1 MTTSTTAPSTT
12 KPVTAAELTEF
23 TRRLAGGADVTSLR
37 DVSPADL
44 CDVITGLENIK
55 NAAAAAQARA
65 TDTVVNTLR
74 DQAIADGVPRKRADK
89 GLRAQLG
96 LARRQSPQ
104 SASRHIGFSHAL
116 VHEMPYTH
124 AAMTDGVLTEWTATE
139 LVRETACLTSEQRTT
154 VDVRLAARLRVDS
167 HKKLVAAA
175 RALAYELDPYAF
187 TNRGRKAAKDRRV
200 TVRPAPDV
208 MSVVS
213 GYLPVAHGVACKK
226 ALDDSARALKAA
238 GDERSLDQ
246 LRADLFVERLTG
258 QRAADNCS
266 IELGLVMSDRALFG
280 LDEKAAR
287 LEGFGPIPAPLA
299 RDLVRGAP
307 GDDADGTIDDGT
319 IDDGTTN
326 GGSTD
331 AKSADS
337 AAASDGS
344 DADDLAQTARVWIR
358 RLYADAVTGVL
369 AGQDARRRL
378 FSGALRRFIVARDQV
393 CRTPWCDAP
402 IRHVDHVQAFARGGT
417 TTEDNGD
424 GLCEA
429 CNYEKEAPDFRHVT
443 IHSHKGK
450 HTVRVTTPTG
460 HSYDSNAPPVLPTLG
475 LAREGFPMCGPVT
488 QEAFSRALQQFGR
501 NFDSAA

>member
-1 MTTSTTAPSTT
+1 MTTTTTAPSTT
-12 KPVTAAELTEF
+12 TEPVTAAELTEF
-23 TRRLAGGADVTSLR
+23 TRRLAGGAGVTALR

-44 CDVITGLENIK
+44 CDVITRLEDIK

-65 TDTVVNTLR
+65 TDTVITKLR

-89 GLRAQLG
+89 GLRAQIG
-96 LARRQSPQ
+96 LARRQSPH

-124 AAMTDGVLTEWTATE
+124 RAMTDGLLTEWTATE
-139 LVRETACLTSEQRTT
+139 IVRETACLTSEQRTT
-154 VDVRLAARLRVDS
+154 VDARLAARLRVDS
-167 HKKLVAAA
+167 HKKLVAAT
-175 RALAYELDPYAF
+175 RALAYEMDPYAF

-258 QRAADNCS
+258 QRAADNAGV
-266 IELGLVMSDRALFG
+266 ELGLVMTDRALLG
-280 LDEKAAR
+280 LDETAAR
-287 LEGFGPIPAPLA
+287 FEGFGPIPAPLA

-307 GDDADGTIDDGT
+307 GNDTEDASTTGTAPAEGAGQHGAGT
-319 IDDGTTN
+319 
-326 GGSTD
+326 
-331 AKSADS
+331 
-337 AAASDGS
+337 
-344 DADDLAQTARVWIR
+344 DDLAETARIFLR
-358 RLYADAVTGVL
+358 RLYADPVTGVL
-369 AGQDARRRL
+369 CGQDARRRL
-378 FSGALRRFIVARDQV
+378 FSGALRRFLVARDQV

-402 IRHVDHVQAFARGGT
+402 IRHVDHVLPFAKGGT

-424 GLCEA
+424 GLCAA
-429 CNYEKEAPDFRHVT
+429 CNYEKEAPGFRHVT
-443 IHSHKGK
+443 IHSRKGK
-450 HTVRVTTPTG
+450 HTVRVATPTG
-460 HSYDSNAPPVLPTLG
+460 HSYESNAPPVLPTMG
-475 LAREGFPMCGPVT
+475 LAREGFPRRGPVT
-488 QEAFSRALQQFGR
+488 LEDFSRMLQRFGR
-501 NFDSAA
+501 VLDGAAWSVPG